1 MYRANRD
8 DKGDGEM
15 TYAEF
20 IQECSKRTIH
30 KSVAIENE
38 KIKQAL
44 RDRNDELVKKLMVV
58 TNNIGVDHGNRECE
72 NDYDY

>member
-1 MYRANRD
+1 MRLDTQGA
-8 DKGDGEM
+8 GEM

-44 RDRNDELVKKLMVV
+44 RDRNDELVKKLLD
-58 TNNIGVDHGNRECE
+58 TEF
-72 NDYDY
+72 